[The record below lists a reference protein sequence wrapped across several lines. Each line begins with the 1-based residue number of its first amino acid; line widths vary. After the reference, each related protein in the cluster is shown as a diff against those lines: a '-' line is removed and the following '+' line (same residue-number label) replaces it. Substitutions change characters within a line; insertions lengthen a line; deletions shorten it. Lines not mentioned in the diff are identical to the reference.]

1 MSEYYIRL
9 AVTYHGLR
17 SETVLLRGTYA
28 TAEEAAREL
37 PTDTTDT
44 VYIVVSNRQAARE
57 RLA

>member
-37 PTDTTDT
+37 PEDTLDT
-44 VYIVVSNRQAARE
+44 VYVVVSNVRANRE